1 MFIETEATPN
11 PSVLKFLPGR
21 EVSPGDALDYR
32 TEVEAEH
39 SPLALALFA
48 QGSVAGVFL
57 GPDFVAITKI
67 EGADWP
73 MVKPALLGV
82 IMDHFQSDLP
92 VVSGEGAAQ
101 ETTQYDEETTE
112 IVTQIKELLDTRVRP
127 AVARDGGDI
136 VFQHFD
142 LETGVVFLHMRGA
155 CAGCPSSSMTLKHGI
170 ENLLKHYVPEVSS
183 VEQAA

>member
-11 PSVLKFLPGR
+11 PSVLKFMPGR
-21 EVSPGDALDYR
+21 EVSPDAALDYR
-32 TEVEAEH
+32 DEAAAEN

-48 QGSVAGVFL
+48 QGDVAGVFL
-57 GPDFVAITKI
+57 GPDFVSITKAQ
-67 EGADWP
+67 EVDWQQ
-73 MVKPALLGV
+73 VKPALLGV
-82 IMDHFQSDLP
+82 IMDHFQSGAP
-92 VVSGEGAAQ
+92 VVDGANVDENGQEYEGETA
-101 ETTQYDEETTE
+101 E
-112 IVTQIKELLDTRVRP
+112 IVKQIRELLDTRVRP

-142 LETGVVFLHMRGA
+142 ADSGRVFLHMRGA

-183 VEQAA
+183 VEQAS